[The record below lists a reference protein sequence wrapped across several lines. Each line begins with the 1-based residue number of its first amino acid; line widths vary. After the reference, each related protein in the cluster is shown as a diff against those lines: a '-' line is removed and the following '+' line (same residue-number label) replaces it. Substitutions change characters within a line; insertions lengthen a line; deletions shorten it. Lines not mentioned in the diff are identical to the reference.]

1 METIDIIRQL
11 CAKKGISV
19 AQLES
24 ELEYG
29 NGSIAKS
36 KNMSADRMYK
46 IAQYFGVSVEYLL
59 TGKTVN
65 ETNDEMAILRQ
76 QQSILMQIGKIGQDM
91 TEYYKRISECQDQLA
106 DLKKEYSKL
115 ESQKKPL
122 ATDSQDAVTQ
132 PDIFDM
138 FGGFEDKLPFN
149 KKEG

>member
-11 CAKKGISV
+11 CSKKGISIS
-19 AQLES
+19 QLEN

-65 ETNDEMAILRQ
+65 ETNDEMAILAQ
-76 QQSILMQIGKIGQDM
+76 QQSILMKIGKVSQNM
-91 TEYYKRISECQDQLA
+91 TEYYKKISECQNQLSE
-106 DLKKEYSKL
+106 LKKEYAKL
-115 ESQKKPL
+115 EAQKKSSTSETTEDPQQVDL
-122 ATDSQDAVTQ
+122 
-132 PDIFDM
+132 FDM
-138 FGGFEDKLPFN
+138 FPDFDDELPFN
-149 KKEG
+149 